1 MLLQIMSIQSFLVIP
16 KLKSQTKKKLFICIC
31 CMSYIFSFKITATD
45 VTIVVAVVNKKDSYL
60 AFLEWDREE
69 KVCFYFE
76 ETWF

>member
-1 MLLQIMSIQSFLVIP
+1 MLLQIMSIQSFLVVP

-45 VTIVVAVVNKKDSYL
+45 VTILVAVVNKKDSYL

-76 ETWF
+76 DTWF

>member
-1 MLLQIMSIQSFLVIP
+1 MLLQIMSIQSFLVVP

-31 CMSYIFSFKITATD
+31 WMSYIFSFKITATD